1 MASESVA
8 AQAKNKLHDERPDI
22 KVVQFD
28 SGFAVNQEV
37 ADRNTVRSRSVYEFD
52 TQKRRRK
59 ELERVDRLKKE
70 IGEEPITSVEGRR
83 AYRFVKRAFD
93 IVFSAG
99 VVLMLAVPV
108 AAACVAICLE
118 TPGAPIYAQERVGM
132 NGRVIRVLKLRSMVV
147 DAGDVEKYLSP
158 GQLRQWQVERKVD
171 DDPRVT
177 RVGGFIRKTSLD
189 ELPQFLNV
197 LTGDLAVIGPR
208 PITEAEL
215 DQHFTAAER
224 EELLSVRP
232 GITGLWQATE
242 RNEATF
248 ESGRRQQIELRYV
261 RNRGFAMDAR
271 CFFGTFGAMFGK
283 KATGR

>member
-1 MASESVA
+1 MASDFTAVCESGKA
-8 AQAKNKLHDERPDI
+8 RSDIWDSPSGEARRATGDNSASER
-22 KVVQFD
+22 K
-28 SGFAVNQEV
+28 
-37 ADRNTVRSRSVYEFD
+37 TVRSGVAYDINDGMGSAESS
-52 TQKRRRK
+52 
-59 ELERVDRLKKE
+59 ERAKRLK
-70 IGEEPITSVEGRR
+70 EELGSVPVSGIEGRV
-83 AYRFVKRAFD
+83 AYRFLKRAFD

-118 TPGAPIYAQERVGM
+118 TPGAPVYAQERVGM

-261 RNRGFAMDAR
+261 RDRGFAMDAR

>member
-1 MASESVA
+1 MPVSSEKS
-8 AQAKNKLHDERPDI
+8 ER
-22 KVVQFD
+22 FC
-28 SGFAVNQEV
+28 
-37 ADRNTVRSRSVYEFD
+37 Y
-52 TQKRRRK
+52 
-59 ELERVDRLKKE
+59 RVC
-70 IGEEPITSVEGRR
+70 
-83 AYRFVKRAFD
+83 KRAFD

-99 VVLMLAVPV
+99 VLLVLAVPV
-108 AAACVAICLE
+108 AVACAAICLE
-118 TPGAPIYAQERVGM
+118 SPGAPIYAQERVGM
-132 NGRVIRVLKLRSMVV
+132 NGRVIRVLKLRSMVA

-197 LTGDLAVIGPR
+197 LVGDLAVIGPR
-208 PITEAEL
+208 PITKAEL
-215 DQHFTAAER
+215 DQHFTVAER

-242 RNEATF
+242 RNQATF
-248 ESGRRQQIELRYV
+248 ESGRRQRIELHYV
-261 RNRGFAMDAR
+261 RERGFAMDAR